1 MTISPHEPRPACMG
15 SNDVNST
22 RMAYSTWLAAHDE
35 LHAANSRF
43 ADGVAAQLPERQ
55 LLELAHQVG
64 VLQDKERES
73 LTALSRLH
81 IWARRD
87 AVARPFVAGSVA
99 S

>member
-1 MTISPHEPRPACMG
+1 MG
-15 SNDVNST
+15 SNDVIST
-22 RMAYSTWLAAHDE
+22 RMAYSEWLAAYDE

-43 ADGVAAQLPERQ
+43 ADGVAAQLPQRE
-55 LLELAHQVG
+55 LLALAHEVA
-64 VLQDKERES
+64 VLQDKERNH

-87 AVARPFVAGSVA
+87 SVARPFVAGSVT

>member
-1 MTISPHEPRPACMG
+1 MG
-15 SNDVNST
+15 SDDVIST
-22 RMAYSTWLAAHDE
+22 RMAYSTWLAAHDD

-43 ADGVAAQLPERQ
+43 ADGVAAQLPEQ
-55 LLELAHQVG
+55 ELLELAHQVAL
-64 VLQDKERES
+64 LQEKERES
-73 LTALSRLH
+73 LTVLSRLH